1 MKKLIVSLLSAALV
15 TSAFANTTVTLVGS
29 EDNSANVSVQVK
41 SDSDVYGIQFDL
53 KYDATELSIDDKAL
67 SSLVNGIHD
76 VYAKAKSEEGL
87 IRVVMFDVGGKEL
100 HSDASSITNIISIP
114 FTLNNSKSVS
124 TLLEFDNLVVA
135 GYNGEDLNASAE
147 DYYVNVDAGLPTTTS
162 LSKNYPNPFNPSTT
176 IEYSVSKTGPVSL
189 VIYDLNGA
197 VVKTLVNEVVA
208 RNNYSITWDGRNDSG
223 QMVASGQYFYVMN
236 GPAGFTSSE
245 YMTLLK

>member
-1 MKKLIVSLLSAALV
+1 MKKLIASLLSAALV

-114 FTLNNSKSVS
+114 FTLNDSKSVS
-124 TLLEFDNLVVA
+124 TLLEFDNLVHQHSRNQSKYHKAEFEVLVLA
-135 GYNGEDLNASAE
+135 TDPILPSQGYRDL
-147 DYYVNVDAGLPTTTS
+147 VT
-162 LSKNYPNPFNPSTT
+162 
-176 IEYSVSKTGPVSL
+176 
-189 VIYDLNGA
+189 
-197 VVKTLVNEVVA
+197 
-208 RNNYSITWDGRNDSG
+208 
-223 QMVASGQYFYVMN
+223 
-236 GPAGFTSSE
+236 
-245 YMTLLK
+245 